1 MKREGMAGAV
11 ARPTE
16 KRKKAGIN
24 LAAGEGKGEI
34 PLGPPLPKG
43 KGNIKREGTAGAVA
57 RPTEKRKRAGI
68 NPGSGFR
75 LPPE

>member
-1 MKREGMAGAV
+1 MKTEKDKIPLGPPLPKGEGKMKREGMAGAV

-16 KRKKAGIN
+16 EKK
-24 LAAGEGKGEI
+24 
-34 PLGPPLPKG
+34 
-43 KGNIKREGTAGAVA
+43 
-57 RPTEKRKRAGI
+57 AGI